1 MRFAR
6 ERSAMAITRAAL
18 TDSDIRTL
26 VRGATEDERAI
37 AAHRLCRKIDA
48 GVSEE
53 ERGASEEVLRLLAE
67 DAAELVR
74 RALAVTLRNS
84 PWLPRDVALRLAKD
98 VESVAAP
105 LLSASPAFTDQDLAD
120 IVRGASAL
128 KQVAIARRQLLS
140 ETVTAALVQHGVE
153 DAVKTAIAND
163 NASFSE
169 PSLRTAIDRFAKSEG
184 VTTAIA
190 FRKVLPL
197 SISERL
203 VDLVSDQ
210 VRHHLMDKHQ
220 LTPDTALQIALG
232 ARERATMDLV
242 DQAGRAS
249 DMKAFTAHLRTQERL
264 TPSLMLRT
272 LAHGHMSFFEWA
284 MAERSGVPHHRAWL
298 MIHDA
303 GALGLRAIYERGEMP
318 PRLFPAFRAGVDT
331 YHALQAEGAAFTLET
346 FQERMLQRFLT
357 QPHSGGRADS
367 DYLLE
372 KMDRATNARPKE
384 RLRIPA

>member
-1 MRFAR
+1 
-6 ERSAMAITRAAL
+6 MAITRAAL

-53 ERGASEEVLRLLAE
+53 ERGASEDVLRLLAE

-98 VESVAAP
+98 VESVATP
-105 LLSASPAFTDQDLAD
+105 VLSASPAFTDEDLAD

-140 ETVTAALVQHGVE
+140 ETVTTALVQHGVE

-169 PSLRTAIDRFAKSEG
+169 PGLRTAIDRFAKSEG
-184 VTTAIA
+184 VTTAMA

-210 VRHHLMDKHQ
+210 VRQHLTDKHQ

-242 DQAGRAS
+242 DQAGRAA
-249 DMKAFTAHLRTQERL
+249 DLKAFTAHLNGQERL

-303 GALGLRAIYERGEMP
+303 GALGLRAVYERAQMP

-331 YHALQAEGAAFTLET
+331 YHALQAEGVAFTLAT

-357 QPHSGGRADS
+357 QPHAGGRDDA

-372 KMDRATNARPKE
+372 KMDRTDQRRPAE
-384 RLRIPA
+384 RMREIA